1 MKGLISRRQ
10 SLQGVAAWVGVGLC
24 APTVWASETVPA
36 LSLPKADGSVVPL
49 FNPAA
54 KLTYVDFWASWCG
67 PCRQSFPWMNK
78 LHQRF
83 KDKGLNVVAVNLDA
97 KRADADRFLAEMPT
111 QFTVLFDPVG
121 RSARDFQVKGMPSSV
136 LVNAQRELVWRHT
149 GFKDSDAAG
158 IETRLAQALGLG

>member
-1 MKGLISRRQ
+1 MSDLLTRRQ
-10 SLQGVAAWVGVGLC
+10 SLQGLALWVGGGL
-24 APTVWASETVPA
+24 AATPAWAGESVPA

-49 FNPAA
+49 LSPTS

-83 KDKGLNVVAVNLDA
+83 KDKGLSIVAVNLDA
-97 KRADADRFLAEMPT
+97 KRADADRFLAEMPA
-111 QFTVLFDPVG
+111 QFTVLFDATG
-121 RSARDFQVKGMPSSV
+121 RSAREFQVKGMPSSM

-149 GFKDSDAAG
+149 GFKESDAAG
-158 IETRLAQALGLG
+158 IETRLAQALGLA

>member
-1 MKGLISRRQ
+1 MSHLISRRQ
-10 SLQGVAAWVGVGLC
+10 SLQGLALWVGGGLA
-24 APTVWASETVPA
+24 APTAWAGESVPA
-36 LSLPKADGSVVPL
+36 LSLAKADGSVVPL

-83 KDKGLNVVAVNLDA
+83 KDKGLHIVAVNLDA
-97 KRADADRFLAEMPT
+97 KRADADRFLAEMPA
-111 QFTVLFDPVG
+111 QFTVLFDPTG
-121 RSARDFQVKGMPSSV
+121 RSAREFQVKGMPSSM

-149 GFKDSDAAG
+149 GFKESDAAG
-158 IETRLAQALGLG
+158 IETRLAQALGLA